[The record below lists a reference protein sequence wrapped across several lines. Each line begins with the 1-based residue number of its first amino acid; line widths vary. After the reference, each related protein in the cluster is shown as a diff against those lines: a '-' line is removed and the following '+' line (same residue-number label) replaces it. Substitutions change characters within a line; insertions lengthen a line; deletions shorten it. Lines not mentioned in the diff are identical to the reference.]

1 MIRKYARAARENTGA
16 ALPWLAFEP
25 AGRYLNWRR
34 KRMNYT
40 QAYKALR
47 NFGVN
52 ANKARMLLDTSAET
66 GTDTLGA
73 VTVIFDGDGFTI
85 SEKE

>member
-1 MIRKYARAARENTGA
+1 
-16 ALPWLAFEP
+16 
-25 AGRYLNWRR
+25 
-34 KRMNYT
+34 MNYT
-40 QAYKALR
+40 QAYKVLR
-47 NFGVN
+47 NLGVN